1 MAYAALSQY
10 QDARFPESMADVR
23 GFEVRTRDDEKVG
36 KVDDLVCAP
45 DGRLRYLD
53 VDVGSFFNAKHV
65 LLPVGGAQV
74 DAEHDVV
81 WVTGMTKEQI
91 KSLPDY
97 TGDASAIT
105 DEYETHVRDA
115 YAARGS
121 ESASGDDLYDQGRFY
136 ADRGGEAAREARLVL
151 SEEQLAIGK
160 RQVQAGEVQLRKTVE
175 TEHVRQTVPVMREEV
190 TVERRPLSADAPVT
204 DAAIGEE
211 EIRIPLTAEE
221 VVAEKRV
228 VAKEE
233 VVVRTQAVTEERVVE
248 ADLRRE
254 RVDYD
259 ENEIARAADLT
270 GGTGASAPSA
280 PSAPGASRSA
290 KRGAKGRGARLA
302 DAADDV
308 KDRFDGNP
316 ASKPGPD
323 ATDHDRRI

>member
-1 MAYAALSQY
+1 MEYAALSQF
-10 QDARFPESMADVR
+10 QDAQFPESMADVR
-23 GFEVRTRDDEKVG
+23 GFEVRTRDDNEKVG

-53 VDVGSFFNAKHV
+53 VDLGGFFNTKHV

-74 DAEHDVV
+74 DAQQNVV
-81 WVTGMTKEQI
+81 WVSGMTKDQM
-91 KSLPDY
+91 KQLPDY

-105 DEYETHVRDA
+105 DEYETRIRGAYPARDA
-115 YAARGS
+115 GS
-121 ESASGDDLYDQGRFY
+121 AGDEDLYDQGRFY
-136 ADRGGEAAREARLVL
+136 ADRGGEAAGEARLVL

-175 TEHVRQTVPVMREEV
+175 TEHVRETVPVMREEV
-190 TVERRPLSADAPVT
+190 TIERRALSADASVG
-204 DAAIGEE
+204 DATIGEQ

-221 VVAEKRV
+221 VVADKRV

-233 VVVRTQAVTEERVVE
+233 VVLTKHAVTEERVVE

-259 ENEIARAADLT
+259 ENEVSRAADLA
-270 GGTGASAPSA
+270 GGTAASGSSA
-280 PSAPGASRSA
+280 SSAASSA
-290 KRGAKGRGARLA
+290 KRGAKGLGAKLA

-316 ASKPGPD
+316 ASKPGRD

>member
-10 QDARFPESMADVR
+10 QDAQFPESMADVR
-23 GFEVRTRDDEKVG
+23 GFEVRTHDDNEKVG
-36 KVDDLVCAP
+36 KVDDVVCAP
-45 DGRLRYLD
+45 NGQLRYLD
-53 VDVGSFFNAKHV
+53 VDLGGFFNTKHV

-74 DAEHDVV
+74 DAHHDVV

-91 KSLPDY
+91 KQLPDY
-97 TGDASAIT
+97 AGDASAIT
-105 DEYETHVRDA
+105 DEYESRFRDA
-115 YAARGS
+115 YPARAAGT
-121 ESASGDDLYDQGRFY
+121 AAGADLYDQGRFY
-136 ADRGGEAAREARLVL
+136 ADRGGQSAGEARLVL

-160 RQVQAGEVQLRKTVE
+160 RQVQGGEVQLRKTVE
-175 TEHVRQTVPVMREEV
+175 TEHVRETVPIMREEV
-190 TVERRPLSADAPVT
+190 TVERRPLSADASLG
-204 DAAIGEE
+204 DATIGEQ

-228 VAKEE
+228 VPVEE

-259 ENEIARAADLT
+259 ENDISRAADVA
-270 GGTGASAPSA
+270 GGASASA
-280 PSAPGASRSA
+280 ASSTKRRA
-290 KRGAKGRGARLA
+290 KGLGAKLA

-316 ASKPGPD
+316 ASKPGRD
-323 ATDHDRRI
+323 ATDNDRRI